1 MDMNRK
7 LHGLLKSIAWAERQG
22 NRYHRES
29 DPKWIFVLFSQ
40 WYLTG
45 SKPFPLLISV
55 SPKYK
60 YETVYTRPGENFL
73 MPWRFS
79 WVLIWWTKVNFVL
92 MHLIRNTECHI
103 TMTPPYTIQLHHLFI
118 WSITASAVVDWCNV
132 GKPYVSMLYFI
143 RTTVWSKIN

>member
-73 MPWRFS
+73 MP
-79 WVLIWWTKVNFVL
+79 
-92 MHLIRNTECHI
+92 
-103 TMTPPYTIQLHHLFI
+103 
-118 WSITASAVVDWCNV
+118 
-132 GKPYVSMLYFI
+132 
-143 RTTVWSKIN
+143 